1 MSDIYAISDLEGLSP
16 SHVFPLYSE
25 ILQGRNELVICGD
38 ILDSTS
44 PGINFGTFE
53 NDSKYNK
60 KEKESI
66 RQLFSVKA
74 NNIKTIVDI
83 ITNDNIKLAFGNRD
97 LNKLKVLPL
106 TRLNLSTNNTELKNF
121 NSGNLDINIET
132 YKKIQKIVGKS
143 WYSKMS
149 NWYPFWGG
157 AMDKKE
163 NKSYWK
169 NDNLPG
175 KGFFYDRF
183 TKIFGADT
191 TEGTMSAQ
199 NLKYTIV
206 KELGLYNV
214 EEKLFGEEVEDYF
227 AFIVLAVFRSMLL
240 KTTLDYNMK
249 ESEIY
254 NFFYNKSNLKYIIRR
269 SHINKWQVYGDI
281 NQNMFKG
288 LLYIMFTQ
296 DKNNM
301 IITKCGRTMIS
312 DKCTDTSSTFLFSHG
327 GVTKD
332 IIESNTIKEIKQEIG
347 QKSRLKQVITDAAQ
361 LGGFHK
367 RLDDGTLFTDI
378 KTPINNFNISMKQ
391 VIKDIFEEVEQ
402 MSIPSDNMLVLL
414 IASATI
420 DCESL
425 KQKLSSSIDCNQF
438 NFLKKKSDILSTMA
452 GIKRLRIDE
461 YIFFHKNNLYNIF
474 GHNPNGFGTSTSLY
488 ERSRKLSRSRQLI
501 SQGDNKTYLV
511 NLDTSNTFIGTLLNA
526 SISNTQLQTS
536 SYVKIHNNDVSI
548 KTHIFIET
556 EKKFTIPANDIFAGI
571 DNNHIIAFNENSKH
585 FTNNNLTEIKINNT
599 VSDNDKHLRI
609 IKNNNNIFFHGVT
622 TYRFRDYI
630 VFSYHKSFGP
640 PFPKCIFIMKKDEFE
655 NYFSQQS
662 YKQSYKQKYLKYKAK
677 YIELKNIKN

>member
-53 NDSKYNK
+53 NETKYGDE
-60 KEKESI
+60 EKESI
-66 RQLFSVKA
+66 RRLFSLKA
-74 NNIKTIVDI
+74 NNIRTIVDI

-106 TRLNLSTNNTELKNF
+106 TRLNLPSVPLLKQF
-121 NSGNLDINIET
+121 NSGNLNINIET
-132 YKKIQKIVGKS
+132 YKEIQKIQKS
-143 WYSKMS
+143 WSCNMS

-157 AMDKKE
+157 DVNIE
-163 NKSYWK
+163 PNKSYWK

-191 TEGTMSAQ
+191 TVGTMSAQ

-206 KELGLYNV
+206 KELGLYEV
-214 EEKLFGEEVEDYF
+214 DGKLFGQEVEDYF

-240 KTTLDYNMK
+240 KTTLKYDMK
-249 ESEIY
+249 QSEIY
-254 NFFYNKSNLKYIIRR
+254 NFFYNKSNELYIGRR
-269 SHINKWQVYGDI
+269 IKIKKWQVHGDI
-281 NQNMFKG
+281 NQSMFKG

-327 GVTKD
+327 GVTK
-332 IIESNTIKEIKQEIG
+332 E
-347 QKSRLKQVITDAAQ
+347 VITDASQ

-367 RLDDGTLFTDI
+367 RLDDGTLFPDI
-378 KTPINNFNISMKQ
+378 ETPINSFNASMKK
-391 VIKDIFEEVEQ
+391 VIQDILEKEHE
-402 MSIPSDNMLVLL
+402 MIIPSDNMLVLL

-425 KQKLSSSIDCNQF
+425 KKKLSSSIDCTQSD
-438 NFLKKKSDILSTMA
+438 FLKKKSDILSTMA
-452 GIKRLRIDE
+452 GIKRLRTDE

-474 GHNPNGFGTSTSLY
+474 GHSPNGFGTSISLY
-488 ERSRKLSRSRQLI
+488 ERSRKLSRARQI
-501 SQGDNKTYLV
+501 VSQSNNKTYLV

-536 SYVKIHNNDVSI
+536 SYVKIHNNDVEI
-548 KTHIFIET
+548 KTDIFIQT
-556 EKKFTIPANDIFAGI
+556 DKKFTIPANNIFAGI
-571 DNNHIIAFNENSKH
+571 TNDHIIAFNENSKH
-585 FTNNNLTEIKINNT
+585 FTNNSLTEIKIHNT
-599 VSDNDKHLRI
+599 ISDNDKDLQMIKDNEKIFYHGI
-609 IKNNNNIFFHGVT
+609 I
-622 TYRFRDYI
+622 TYRLRDYI
-630 VFSYHKSFGP
+630 VFSYHNSFGP
-640 PFPKCIFIMKKDEFE
+640 PFPKCLFIMKRDDFK
-655 NYFSQQS
+655 NYFRQ
-662 YKQSYKQKYLKYKAK
+662 QSYKQKYLKYKAK
-677 YIELKNIKN
+677 YIELKNIKNQ